1 MRKILLVFAVCVCS
15 AVFAENIVLDLSN
28 PGDFPIEYD
37 ESGLWADVFNNDA
50 IVYSQEFMFSHASP
64 YSNYSNGFFASKV
77 TAISAS
83 AGTDDQWGCMAKG
96 GFAGEGTPYLGA
108 YWDAYTESTSD
119 AKACEVYTSAPYYA
133 VGCYVCNN
141 PYVYYAIEKG
151 NPYSTKF
158 EQGDWFKLVAHGI
171 DEQGTET
178 GTVEYYLAD
187 YRSENADDW
196 KLNDTWE
203 WVDLSELGQIAS
215 IYFTMESSDVGDY
228 GINTPTYFCLDKL
241 TVSTEPSSVEESVV
255 AQAKVYYDRSNGTVR
270 VESAQ
275 LVEAAVYNMSGTLVM
290 KQLVEG
296 SGAIDMS
303 AYPAGVYVV
312 RCGGYSTKIVK

>member
-37 ESGLWADVFNNDA
+37 ETGLWADVFNNDA

-64 YSNYSNGFFASKV
+64 YPDYSNGFFASKV

-83 AGTDDQWGCMAKG
+83 A
-96 GFAGEGTPYLGA
+96 
-108 YWDAYTESTSD
+108 
-119 AKACEVYTSAPYYA
+119 
-133 VGCYVCNN
+133 
-141 PYVYYAIEKG
+141 
-151 NPYSTKF
+151 
-158 EQGDWFKLVAHGI
+158 GI

-215 IYFTMESSDVGDY
+215 IYFTMESSDTGDY

>member
-37 ESGLWADVFNNDA
+37 ETGLWADVFNNDA

-64 YSNYSNGFFASKV
+64 YPDYSNGFFASKV

-83 AGTDDQWGCMAKG
+83 AGIDDQWGC
-96 GFAGEGTPYLGA
+96 
-108 YWDAYTESTSD
+108 
-119 AKACEVYTSAPYYA
+119 
-133 VGCYVCNN
+133 NN
-141 PYVYYAIEKG
+141 PYAYYAIEKG

-196 KLNDTWE
+196 KLNDAWE

-215 IYFTMESSDVGDY
+215 IYFTMESSDTGDY

-255 AQAKVYYDRSNGTVR
+255 AQAKVYYDRSNGAVR

>member
-1 MRKILLVFAVCVCS
+1 M
-15 AVFAENIVLDLSN
+15 
-28 PGDFPIEYD
+28 PIP
-37 ESGLWADVFNNDA
+37 NR
-50 IVYSQEFMFSHASP
+50 P
-64 YSNYSNGFFASKV
+64 P
-77 TAISAS
+77 
-83 AGTDDQWGCMAKG
+83 AK
-96 GFAGEGTPYLGA
+96 T
-108 YWDAYTESTSD
+108 
-119 AKACEVYTSAPYYA
+119 CEVYTSAPYYA

>member
-119 AKACEVYTSAPYYA
+119 TKTCEVYTSAPYYA

-178 GTVEYYLAD
+178 GTV
-187 YRSENADDW
+187 
-196 KLNDTWE
+196 
-203 WVDLSELGQIAS
+203 SELGQIAS
-215 IYFTMESSDVGDY
+215 IYFTMESSDTGDY

-241 TVSTEPSSVEESVV
+241 TVSTEPSSVEESVA
-255 AQAKVYYDRSNGTVR
+255 AQMKVYYDRSNGAVR

-303 AYPAGVYVV
+303 AYPAGVYIV

>member
-1 MRKILLVFAVCVCS
+1 MSIMLL
-15 AVFAENIVLDLSN
+15 
-28 PGDFPIEYD
+28 
-37 ESGLWADVFNNDA
+37 
-50 IVYSQEFMFSHASP
+50 
-64 YSNYSNGFFASKV
+64 
-77 TAISAS
+77 
-83 AGTDDQWGCMAKG
+83 
-96 GFAGEGTPYLGA
+96 
-108 YWDAYTESTSD
+108 
-119 AKACEVYTSAPYYA
+119 
-133 VGCYVCNN
+133 
-141 PYVYYAIEKG
+141 KG

-196 KLNDTWE
+196 KFNDTWE
-203 WVDLSELGQIAS
+203 WIDLSELGQIAS
-215 IYFTMESSDVGDY
+215 IYFTMESSDTGDY

-241 TVSTEPSSVEESVV
+241 TVSTEPSSVEESVA
-255 AQAKVYYDRSNGTVR
+255 AQMKVYYDRSNGAVR

-303 AYPAGVYVV
+303 AYPAGVYIV

>member
-1 MRKILLVFAVCVCS
+1 M
-15 AVFAENIVLDLSN
+15 
-28 PGDFPIEYD
+28 G
-37 ESGLWADVFNNDA
+37 
-50 IVYSQEFMFSHASP
+50 
-64 YSNYSNGFFASKV
+64 
-77 TAISAS
+77 
-83 AGTDDQWGCMAKG
+83 
-96 GFAGEGTPYLGA
+96 
-108 YWDAYTESTSD
+108 AYTESTSD
-119 AKACEVYTSAPYYA
+119 TKTCEVYTSAPYYA

-215 IYFTMESSDVGDY
+215 IYFTMESSDTGDY

-241 TVSTEPSSVEESVV
+241 TVSTEPSSVEESVA
-255 AQAKVYYDRSNGTVR
+255 AQMKVYYDRSNGAVR

-303 AYPAGVYVV
+303 AYPAGVYIV